1 MNSTICAISTHL
13 GPGGIGVIRLSGQ
26 DAVGILQAVFLPCQ
40 RSQASSRNKGWPQSH
55 RVYYGHLAD
64 PRSGQI
70 IDEVLTFYMKA
81 PNSFTRE
88 DVVEIQSHSGIIV
101 LDRIL
106 SLLIDCGA
114 SLAAAGEFTKRA
126 FLNGRIDLSQA
137 ESIIDLINAPGEAAA
152 GIASRQMTGALK
164 NEVEELC
171 KRIIKLRARCEALIE
186 FGEEEIGIAEHA
198 VSGINSELRQTI
210 LEDLKRLIQKQKDG
224 AVYNEGIHVAISGCP
239 NVGKSSLLNRIA
251 QRETAIVSDLP
262 GTTRD
267 IVKDKISIDGVPVV
281 LCDTAGIHDTK
292 DPIECIGIERAR
304 EQIASADLTLMV
316 MDASKQPNAFEIQWL
331 RERPAKATIV
341 VINKN
346 DQADEGSIEAIRKE
360 IHEGSHIR
368 VSAKFGDGIDNL
380 KKMILKEFLTGRDA
394 KPPMGATPNLRQR
407 KLLEKVKAEIE
418 AFTCCG
424 PLKEENLEELSGMMN
439 NAIGLL
445 DEITG
450 KKHQADLYDQIFNQF
465 CIGK

>member
-1 MNSTICAISTHL
+1 MNPTICAISTPL

-26 DAVGILQAVFLPCQ
+26 DAVAILNVVFLPRM
-40 RSQASSRNKGWPQSH
+40 RSQASSKNEAWPKSH
-55 RVYYGHLAD
+55 RIYYGHIAD
-64 PRSGQI
+64 PKRGQI
-70 IDEVLTFYMKA
+70 IDEVLAFCMKA

-101 LDRIL
+101 LDQIL
-106 SLLIDCGA
+106 SLLIDYGA
-114 SLAAAGEFTKRA
+114 ALAGPGEFTKRA
-126 FLNGRIDLSQA
+126 FLNGRIDLSQV

-164 NEVEELC
+164 DEVEEIC
-171 KRIIKLRARCEALIE
+171 KKIVDLRARCEALIE
-186 FGEEEIGIAEHA
+186 FSEEEIGIAEHA
-198 VSGINSELRQTI
+198 AAGIDSELRQTI
-210 LEDLKRLIQKQKDG
+210 LEDLKRLIQKQKES

-267 IVKDKISIDGVPVV
+267 IVKDQISINGIPVV

-304 EQIASADLTLMV
+304 KQIACADLTLMV
-316 MDASKQPNAFEIQWL
+316 MDASRQLNALEFQWL
-331 RERPAKATIV
+331 TEKPVKATIV

-346 DQADEGSIEAIRKE
+346 DQADENNVEAIMNE
-360 IHEGSHIR
+360 IHEHPHIR
-368 VSAKFGDGIDNL
+368 VSAKLGDGIDDL
-380 KKMILKEFLTGRDA
+380 KSMILKRCLAEPDS

-407 KLLEKVKAEIE
+407 KLLEKVKAEME
-418 AFTCCG
+418 AITSCG
-424 PLKEENLEELSGMMN
+424 PLIEESLEELSGMMS
-439 NAIGLL
+439 NALGLL
-445 DEITG
+445 AEITG